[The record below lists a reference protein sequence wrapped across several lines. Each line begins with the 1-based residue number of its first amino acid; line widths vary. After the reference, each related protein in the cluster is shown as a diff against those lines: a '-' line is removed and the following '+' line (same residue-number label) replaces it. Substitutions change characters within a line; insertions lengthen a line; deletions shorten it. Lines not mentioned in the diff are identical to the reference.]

1 VGAATIEAPEARGAG
16 AGEAPALELS
26 GITKRF
32 GAVVANDRVDFVLA
46 RGEVLGVLGEN
57 GAGKSTLMNIVSGLV
72 SPDEGT
78 IRRRGRTVA
87 FSSPRDAIDA
97 GIGMVHQH
105 FMLVPTLTVVE
116 NVMLGDRRLPR
127 ARLDRTAAAEAVT
140 RIAADIG
147 LTVGP
152 WALVGTLDIGERQ
165 RVEILKALSRNAEI
179 LILDEPTTV
188 LTKPER
194 EGLYE
199 MIRRLSAAGVSVILI
214 SHKFEDIFE
223 VCHRVLVMRGG
234 RVVDAAPLGARTREE
249 LVRAMVGGDIAP
261 PSRAEEGGRGPRLVA
276 VEGLAVDRDDGAPAF
291 REVGFAL
298 HAGEILAVAGVEGN
312 GQREL
317 AEALTGLRRAVT
329 GTIDYAELGDAR
341 PSVRALRRLGVRHVP
356 QDRHANGMLV
366 SQSLVENFLLS
377 HFFAPEFNR
386 GGWLS
391 RGAAVEQVRRA
402 IATFDVRAPGP
413 GAPAASLSGGNQQKL
428 VLARELALSPRVLVA
443 AHPTR
448 GLDVRTTAF
457 VLEQLLRL
465 RREGIGIVLFSSDLG
480 EIWEVADRVMVL
492 SHGHM
497 RGPVALAE
505 TTVQQVGAWLAGA

>member
-1 VGAATIEAPEARGAG
+1 M
-16 AGEAPALELS
+16 GEAPALELK

-32 GAVVANDRVDFVLA
+32 GAVVANDRVSFALA

-57 GAGKSTLMNIVSGLV
+57 GAGKSTLMNVVSGLV

-78 IRRRGRTVA
+78 IFRHGRALA
-87 FSSPRDAIDA
+87 FASPRDAIDA

-105 FMLVPTLTVVE
+105 FMLVPTLSVVE
-116 NVMLGDRRLPR
+116 NIMLGDRRLPR
-127 ARLDRTAAAEAVT
+127 SRLATQQAAAAIV
-140 RIAADIG
+140 RIAADVG
-147 LTVGP
+147 LTVDP

-188 LTKPER
+188 LTRPER

-199 MIRRLSAAGVSVILI
+199 MIRRLAASGVSVILI
-214 SHKFEDIFE
+214 SHKFEDIYE

-234 RVVDAAPLGARTREE
+234 RVVDDAPLGARTRDD
-249 LVRAMVGGDIAP
+249 LVRAMVGADITRPHRVGDRGP
-261 PSRAEEGGRGPRLVA
+261 GPRLLA
-276 VEGLAVDRDDGAPAF
+276 VEGLAVRRDDGAPAF
-291 REVGFAL
+291 RDVGFAL

-317 AEALTGLRRAVT
+317 AEALTGLRRPLA
-329 GTIDYAELGDAR
+329 GTIDYAELAQAR
-341 PSVRALRRLGVRHVP
+341 PSVRTLRRLGVRHVP
-356 QDRHANGMLV
+356 QDRHANGVLV
-366 SQSLVENFLLS
+366 AQSLVENFLLS
-377 HFFAPEFNR
+377 HFFAPAFNR
-386 GGWLS
+386 GGWL
-391 RGAAVEQVRRA
+391 RRAPARAAVRHA
-402 IATFDVRAPGP
+402 IAAFDVRAPGP
-413 GAPAASLSGGNQQKL
+413 AAPVAALSGGNQQKL
-428 VLARELALSPRVLVA
+428 VLARELAFSPRVLIA

-457 VLEQLLRL
+457 VQEQLLRL
-465 RREGIGIVLFSSDLG
+465 RSEGIGIVLFSSDLG

-497 RGPVALAE
+497 RGPVGLAE
-505 TTVQQVGAWLAGA
+505 TTVQQVGGWLAGA